1 MRTSIRLSFYFICFN
16 KTPKLTRSFLKQGD
30 EDDVSDE
37 AADENAPQTDPTTEV
52 KSPVPGSGVEAM
64 STPDTVDRPLG
75 NKRLAFRNLRPMSLV
90 SSRGQVTFFTSTP
103 FRPRVR
109 LK

>member
-1 MRTSIRLSFYFICFN
+1 MRTSIRLSFYSIRFHEN
-16 KTPKLTRSFLKQGD
+16 PLTLKVSFLKQGD

-103 FRPRVR
+103 FRPRV
-109 LK
+109 